1 VTRHVSWNIVTGTE
15 IGDLAPDF
23 ALPGIRIQ
31 DGVAVHSEYRLSAA
45 RGRPIVL
52 AFYPLDA
59 SKVCTEQLCSYQDQL
74 AGFENLGAE
83 VWGVSLQGVASHE
96 EFAREQGL
104 TFPLLEADVATAKSY
119 GVMLGSLAIRRSVFI
134 IDAEGVIR
142 WKHVAMLGLT
152 YRSAEQIREELRRL
166 FPEPEAGQTRYA
178 LPPPE

>member
-1 VTRHVSWNIVTGTE
+1 MTGTD

-23 ALPGIRIQ
+23 TLPGIRIE
-31 DGVAVHSEYRLSAA
+31 DGTPVAAEYRLSAA

-74 AGFENLGAE
+74 KGFENLGAE
-83 VWGVSLQGVASHE
+83 VWGISLQGVESHE
-96 EFAREQGL
+96 EFARAQGI
-104 TFPLLEADVATAKSY
+104 TFPLLAADVATAKSF

-152 YRSAEQIREELRRL
+152 YRSAETIREQLRLL
-166 FPEPEAGQTRYA
+166 FPEPEVGQTRFA
-178 LPPPE
+178 LAPPE

>member
-1 VTRHVSWNIVTGTE
+1 MTGTE

-23 ALPGIRIQ
+23 ALPGIRFE
-31 DGVAVHSEYRLSAA
+31 DGVATHSEYRLSAA

-74 AGFENLGAE
+74 KGFENLGAE
-83 VWGVSLQGVASHE
+83 VWGMSLQGVESHE

-104 TFPLLEADVATAKSY
+104 TFPLIAADIDTAKAY
-119 GVMLGSLAIRRSVFI
+119 GVMLGNLAIRRSVFI
-134 IDAEGVIR
+134 IDGDGVIR
-142 WKHVAMLGLT
+142 WKHIAMLGLT

-166 FPEPEAGQTRYA
+166 FPEPTATQTRYA

>member
-1 VTRHVSWNIVTGTE
+1 MTGTD

-23 ALPGIRIQ
+23 ALPGIRVR
-31 DGVAVHSEYRLSAA
+31 DGVVTHSEYRLSAA
-45 RGRPIVL
+45 RGKPIVL

-83 VWGVSLQGVASHE
+83 VWGVSLQGVESHE
-96 EFAREQGL
+96 EFARTQGL
-104 TFPLLEADVATAKSY
+104 TFPLLATDVDTAKSF
-119 GVMLGSLAIRRSVFI
+119 GVMLGNLAIRRSVFI

-166 FPEPEAGQTRYA
+166 FPEPEVGQPRYA
-178 LPPPE
+178 LAPPE